1 MWIRDS
7 VRRLDLGLAD
17 GGHLG
22 HHVRDAL
29 DLEHGR
35 ERDADNNG
43 VPLRPASVE
52 GLRNLARTT
61 GQETEL
67 DALLA

>member
-1 MWIRDS
+1 MAR
-7 VRRLDLGLAD
+7 LAD
-17 GGHLG
+17 QVAAAPLTPGTDHLYLPG
-22 HHVRDAL
+22 QI
-29 DLEHGR
+29 EHGR